1 MGYSKHAKRLL
12 GDAEDVI
19 SRYLDGE
26 ITEEY
31 LQNSIDAISDS
42 LDSSVDAEMR
52 ELFAL
57 FPDKIEEIIFMEFP
71 KNRRKL
77 VELEANKL
85 KRVISDSLSVQ

>member
-1 MGYSKHAKRLL
+1 MGYSKHTKRLL

-77 VELEANKL
+77 VEVEANKL